1 MNDLWI
7 ELFLFFLVV
16 DRPESVM
23 NLINSE
29 DCEYEFEK
37 IIKDAECIESE
48 EFKSKILE
56 YLNDKKDKILELNDI
71 YKKHSVGWSVKE
83 DGERVV
89 EEVGCEDCISR
100 TEALKVIEEQ
110 KKGFYGVERYAID
123 ECHSAVMKLPS
134 VTPKQKVGK
143 WKVYEYGHFFDYNK
157 TESKILICSECE
169 TQFLSNREQFIE
181 WANYNIHYCPNCGAK
196 MEVEK

>member
-7 ELFLFFLVV
+7 ELFIFFLVV

-29 DCEYEFEK
+29 NCENEFEK

-48 EFKSKILE
+48 EFKSKILD

-89 EEVGCEDCISR
+89 EELGCEDCISR
-100 TEALKVIEEQ
+100 AEALRHRHLI
-110 KKGFYGVERYAID
+110 YDDDGVGYSVVRVDEIID
-123 ECHSAVMKLPS
+123 LPS
-134 VTPKQKVGK
+134 VTPQPKKGHWSRKTKVDAYDIAGVNTWGIK
-143 WKVYEYGHFFDYNK
+143 CQCDRCTFTTIVVEDFGYYN
-157 TESKILICSECE
+157 
-169 TQFLSNREQFIE
+169 
-181 WANYNIHYCPNCGAK
+181 YCPNCGAK
-196 MEVEK
+196 MEVEEC